1 MVIKPN
7 NEGSSIGVKICK
19 NLISLKKSSDPA
31 AKAIKPSDKSNMN
44 SISFITVL
52 LIKPKILG
60 PINTPTTIK
69 PVTRGRPNFLS
80 WELRWNEDIHTIKYV
95 KRNNIESEERL

>member
-1 MVIKPN
+1 MLNAKKTRIKPTVKVI
-7 NEGSSIGVKICK
+7 SILLNVFHFILLKVPF
-19 NLISLKKSSDPA
+19 ISLKKSSDPA
-31 AKAIKPSDKSNMN
+31 AKAINPSDKSNMN

-52 LIKPKILG
+52 LIKPKTLG

-80 WELRWNEDIHTIKYV
+80 
-95 KRNNIESEERL
+95 

>member
-1 MVIKPN
+1 MATDRLLD
-7 NEGSSIGVKICK
+7 KILHCFSLIDY
-19 NLISLKKSSDPA
+19 LISLKKSSDPA
-31 AKAIKPSDKSNMN
+31 AKAIKPSDKSNIN

-80 WELRWNEDIHTIKYV
+80 WELR
-95 KRNNIESEERL
+95 